1 MADRSLLARATEGTI
16 APTPGYLY
24 LDIAKNVATSPM
36 ACQEVATY
44 LSRRLQSKQNPNI
57 KYKCLKVIAKVAE
70 SPVTRGMFKRTMA
83 QDSQSM
89 ACIKEALQFRGPPDP
104 ARGDEPYQ
112 KVRTAAKEAMDAIYS
127 DAPTSTS
134 ASHAGDYGNAYGAA
148 VGGHAGP
155 PTPSTRMEGIG
166 NPMFKD
172 PRDPSNQP
180 MTAETF
186 LREAA
191 EAVTGMIRDP
201 LARNVDLGPPP
212 GPRPGAMPGYGGGG
226 TYPPGRSQ
234 LAQST
239 GGQWTMASNRGP
251 HAVNPPANFQQDSAY
266 YQQKQAYDWA
276 SKSGSAGQSGTSGV
290 GGSWGAPSVVGAT
303 PASYVPSNMNPQQPH
318 IGIIS
323 TQTTHGHGGTAVSDG
338 QFEKQLVMELCPPG
352 GLKAEPPPDKLQK
365 FVQTVPSLDAD
376 LVCPA
381 LLDCLEEGQ
390 PWIIRAKALCV
401 MEACITVGPSGEP
414 AQRVMT
420 LLGLSPS
427 DANRNPASAP
437 TTANS
442 FPPPVAAPPAPSTD
456 LLDFGDTTAA
466 PPMPPVPPPAVPPSP
481 PTQNSSGALFGGLKV
496 QEKVVP
502 APSKPAD
509 APVESLLQGMTIN
522 KVSAAQGGSGF
533 GFMQASEPSAPPAG
547 SAFGFM
553 QATEPAAPPY
563 WKFLRLHAGV
573 RSSSTC
579 YSSRQF
585 L

>member
-212 GPRPGAMPGYGGGG
+212 GSRPGAMPGYGGGG
-226 TYPPGRSQ
+226 TVSEHVQVHYCVFLRSSPS
-234 LAQST
+234 LSHIR
-239 GGQWTMASNRGP
+239 SR
-251 HAVNPPANFQQDSAY
+251 NPA
-266 YQQKQAYDWA
+266 
-276 SKSGSAGQSGTSGV
+276 
-290 GGSWGAPSVVGAT
+290 
-303 PASYVPSNMNPQQPH
+303 
-318 IGIIS
+318 
-323 TQTTHGHGGTAVSDG
+323 
-338 QFEKQLVMELCPPG
+338 
-352 GLKAEPPPDKLQK
+352 
-365 FVQTVPSLDAD
+365 TVPSRSL
-376 LVCPA
+376 PA
-381 LLDCLEEGQ
+381 CTIHRWPMDHGQQ
-390 PWIIRAKALCV
+390 PW
-401 MEACITVGPSGEP
+401 
-414 AQRVMT
+414 
-420 LLGLSPS
+420 
-427 DANRNPASAP
+427 
-437 TTANS
+437 
-442 FPPPVAAPPAPSTD
+442 
-456 LLDFGDTTAA
+456 
-466 PPMPPVPPPAVPPSP
+466 
-481 PTQNSSGALFGGLKV
+481 
-496 QEKVVP
+496 
-502 APSKPAD
+502 
-509 APVESLLQGMTIN
+509 
-522 KVSAAQGGSGF
+522 
-533 GFMQASEPSAPPAG
+533 
-547 SAFGFM
+547 
-553 QATEPAAPPY
+553 ATCCQ
-563 WKFLRLHAGV
+563 
-573 RSSSTC
+573 STC
-579 YSSRQF
+579 
-585 L
+585 